1 MFNGCVS
8 LSAIPKLQAE
18 ILAESCYAYMFKD
31 CLSLTLLSSFAA
43 TELAQSCCKSMF
55 EGCWRLLNVP
65 RLSATTLVD
74 SCYANMFNGCNL
86 LSKVR
91 ANFRTSE
98 LLENRFSEWLYNTF
112 DKGVFINY
120 NLESIEI
127 SENKSIIPTQWKFIN
142 NNNDYVEYLQ
152 DLLTESSESSN
163 SSDLVESSESSN
175 SSDLSETAQL
185 SLSGNIQSMLNF
197 NEACHD
203 YCYYY
208 LFNNCEYLYDI
219 SSLRLSSMVLGRGCY
234 EGMFS
239 NCINITEAPELPA
252 INLADDCYEY
262 MFGMCANLNIVKVG
276 FMEWSEND
284 ISTYNWLSGV
294 ASIGTFWCYK

>member
-1 MFNGCVS
+1 
-8 LSAIPKLQAE
+8 
-18 ILAESCYAYMFKD
+18 MFKD

-43 TELAQSCCKSMF
+43 TELATSCCKSMF

-65 RLSATTLVD
+65 RLSATILKD
-74 SCYANMFNGCNL
+74 SCYVNMFNGCTL

-91 ANFRTSE
+91 ANF
-98 LLENRFSEWLYNTF
+98 ENIGSGKDLGKWLYNTF

-120 NLESIEI
+120 NLKSIRT
-127 SENKSIIPTQWKFIN
+127 SENKSIIPEKWEFIN
-142 NNNDYVEYLQ
+142 NNNDYVEYLK
-152 DLLTESSESSN
+152 DLLAESSESSN

-175 SSDLSETAQL
+175 SSDLVESAQL

-197 NEACHD
+197 NEKCHD

-208 LFNNCEYLYDI
+208 LFNNCEFLYDV
-219 SSLRLSSMVLGRGCY
+219 SSLRLPSMDLGRGCY

-239 NCINITEAPELPA
+239 DCINIKKAPELPA
-252 INLADDCYEY
+252 TKLADDCYEY
-262 MFGMCANLNIVKVG
+262 MFGMCAKLNTVKVG
-276 FMEWSEND
+276 FTKWSEND

-294 ASIGTFWCYK
+294 ASIGWFHCSK